1 MVRWSTDVL
10 KLILVLEVVRRC
22 FLPSKEVT
30 TVDDDSDGSIQKRN
44 QTQQDDDLEEL
55 SSTRRP
61 SPAVP
66 LLLLVM
72 IFFLP
77 TLLRRNLTSGYTTP
91 LLLPILTS
99 FILRAM
105 RGGMMDSDIMKW
117 ILPALGDGDLATR
130 MAYLP
135 PLEQHYTF
143 EQLNERYYRDWGAW
157 RKAFPTNPALQPS
170 HHHLGSKNNQTDTV
184 GSGRSAGSGM
194 LALINAITSLKSSP
208 SQSKQQQRLEQGG
221 TKTIVSSLST
231 KYPHV
236 YNNGTAIVLDMT
248 KLDTQASSMETIRDQ
263 ISFLIHL
270 VQSEDEQ
277 FFQSKKG
284 GGVVEEGANGIASS
298 DSTMSNA
305 TDDAT
310 TTTTA
315 AAQESEENDAN
326 SPVLEVIVL
335 FESPGGSVSSYGLA
349 ASHLQRLRSTPG
361 IKLTICVDS
370 VAASVGYMMACM
382 ASPNQ
387 LYCAPFAMVG
397 SIGVIGQ
404 SVNVQK
410 ALQNFG
416 VRPYVFLG
424 GKNKQ
429 PVGMLGDVTKEG
441 METMQLMIDRIHD
454 SFREHV
460 REAREESL
468 VKAFV
473 AEGADKPPNN
483 YFKLGSQAKLSHSQ
497 QSLDRVANGDVFLGV
512 QALKLGLVDRL
523 ITSDEY
529 IAERIQHGTRVL
541 KLVIHHRH
549 AGLSSLFMGPPH
561 HSFSWNKW
569 FVRAKSVMS
578 TVASSWSGI
587 DGSNV
592 SPTNVQLK
600 MDAHL

>member
-1 MVRWSTDVL
+1 
-10 KLILVLEVVRRC
+10 
-22 FLPSKEVT
+22 
-30 TVDDDSDGSIQKRN
+30 
-44 QTQQDDDLEEL
+44 
-55 SSTRRP
+55 
-61 SPAVP
+61 
-66 LLLLVM
+66 
-72 IFFLP
+72 
-77 TLLRRNLTSGYTTP
+77 
-91 LLLPILTS
+91 
-99 FILRAM
+99 
-105 RGGMMDSDIMKW
+105 
-117 ILPALGDGDLATR
+117 
-130 MAYLP
+130 
-135 PLEQHYTF
+135 
-143 EQLNERYYRDWGAW
+143 
-157 RKAFPTNPALQPS
+157 
-170 HHHLGSKNNQTDTV
+170 
-184 GSGRSAGSGM
+184 
-194 LALINAITSLKSSP
+194 
-208 SQSKQQQRLEQGG
+208 
-221 TKTIVSSLST
+221 
-231 KYPHV
+231 
-236 YNNGTAIVLDMT
+236 
-248 KLDTQASSMETIRDQ
+248 METIRDQ

-284 GGVVEEGANGIASS
+284 DRVVEEGASGVASL
-298 DSTMSNA
+298 DSIMSNA

-310 TTTTA
+310 TTTA
-315 AAQESEENDAN
+315 ALESEGNDAN
-326 SPVLEVIVL
+326 SPALEVIVL
-335 FESPGGSVSSYGLA
+335 LESPGGSVSSYGLA

-370 VAASVGYMMACM
+370 VAASGGYMMACM
-382 ASPNQ
+382 ASPDQ

-416 VRPYVFLG
+416 IRPYVFLG

-429 PVGMLGDVTKEG
+429 PVGMLGDVTKDG

-473 AEGADKPPNN
+473 AEGADKPPTN
-483 YFKLGSQAKLSHSQ
+483 YFHLGSQAKLSHSH

-549 AGLSSLFMGPPH
+549 AGLSSLFLGPPH

-578 TVASSWSGI
+578 TIASSCLGI